1 MADGTQIR
9 ITAVDATTA
18 AFRSVQANISGLQG
32 SLRNIAGPLAAAFSV
47 AGIAAFAKKVIDLG
61 DRLNDV
67 SKQTGISVESL
78 SALGNAAKL
87 NGADTETLNT
97 GLVKLNR
104 AIAEASSGA
113 EEQKKAFEALGITQ
127 EELKNKSPLE
137 IFYRVSDAFANA
149 ADGAGKTD
157 VAMKLLG
164 RSGAELIP
172 LLNEGSDAL
181 KKFGATFTTEQ
192 AQRFDEFNDNITKLG
207 SNLQKLAVNILGPV
221 IKGVNSFFKS
231 LEDGNAR
238 LRADTK
244 DTFGTFDM
252 FMGDFQQQIE
262 NSKNVIDEAKK
273 DIAKPIKP
281 QIQLEDIE
289 ETKRLT
295 EKLTERNKE
304 LVDIYNKTRQPVDI
318 LADGLARLDQL
329 YSAGYISLSQYL
341 DAQMQLQEAFQNTQ
355 PKIDV
360 NDTALKKYSATVKDV
375 QSSLQTAAVNG
386 LRSLEDALVGV
397 YTGTLTVKDAFRN
410 MAVSIIQDLIRI
422 QVQRS
427 ITGPLSDALSSLF
440 SASNTGPEQL
450 AGPRALGG
458 TAQMGEAY
466 MVGEKGP
473 ELFIPGKTGVV
484 VPNDQLGGSG
494 GVINQTI
501 NISTGVSQT
510 VRAEVMGMLP
520 RIMEATKAAVADSK
534 RRGGTFGKMMA

>member
-32 SLRNIAGPLAAAFSV
+32 TLRGIAGPLAAAFSV
-47 AGIAAFAKKVIDLG
+47 AGIAAFAKSVIDLG

-67 SKQTGISVESL
+67 SKQTGIAVEDL
-78 SALGNAAKL
+78 SALGNAAKQ

-104 AIAEASSGA
+104 AIAEATSGSQ
-113 EEQKKAFEALGITQ
+113 EQMKAFEALGITQ
-127 EELKNKSPLE
+127 EQLKAKSPLE
-137 IFYRVSDAFANA
+137 VFYLISDAFNNA

-172 LLNEGSDAL
+172 LLNEGSTAL
-181 KKFGATFTTEQ
+181 KQFAGSITTEQ
-192 AQRFDEFNDNITKLG
+192 AKQFDEFNDNITKL
-207 SNLQKLAVNILGPV
+207 STNLQKLAVTVLGPV
-221 IKGVNSFFKS
+221 IKGVNSFFLS
-231 LEDGNAR
+231 LEDGNKR

-244 DTFGTFDM
+244 GTIDTFGM
-252 FMGDFQQQIE
+252 FMDDLPQQIE
-262 NSKNVIDEAKK
+262 NARNSIDEVRKEVT
-273 DIAKPIKP
+273 KPVKP
-281 QIQLEDIE
+281 QIQLENAE
-289 ETKRLT
+289 ETKRITEELT
-295 EKLTERNKE
+295 QRNKE
-304 LVDIYNKTRQPVDI
+304 LVEIYNKTRQPVDV
-318 LADGLARLDQL
+318 LGDGLARLDQL
-329 YSAGYISLSQYL
+329 YQAGYISIAQYL

-375 QSSLQTAAVNG
+375 QASLQTAAVNG

-397 YTGTLTVKDAFRN
+397 YSGTLTVKEAFRN

-422 QVQRS
+422 QIQRS

-440 SASNTGPEQL
+440 TASNPGPVQL

-484 VPNDQLGGSG
+484 VPNNELGGSG
-494 GVINQTI
+494 AVVNQTI
-501 NISTGVSQT
+501 NISAGVSQT